1 VRELKKPTTKIM
13 ILQRLNELY
22 DRLVSDGE
30 DIARKGWSSKAISFR
45 VIIDREGKLQAI
57 QDAASYEGKK
67 RIMPKMITPG
77 DVSLGS
83 AVLPEYFNGSAEYL
97 LGFDPKGKGKTERT
111 QEMHEAFKALHDE
124 LKQHCE
130 LKQQPL
136 PDLSA
141 DQLTNDQKALLTEIG
156 GRGVIY
162 LAGEPEPMF
171 NHPEFVEWYN
181 ARQLAPDEEYVEGQC
196 LITGEMGPLAR
207 THEPAIKGVVE
218 TAISGAKIGGSNAP
232 NFDSYGKT
240 SGLNSPVSLLGAFK
254 YTTALNH
261 LLRTGS
267 LQKVNLSGISYAFWA
282 KRHDPIEE
290 VIGGAFGDLSG
301 DKEHGAIQKLKKYLA
316 SARELKAS
324 AIEFEPDDQPF
335 YLLGLHG
342 ARSRI
347 SIRTFLESSTGH
359 IRENL
364 ERYFQETAIVGLENP
379 LSLKRILSLT
389 VRDPKEVENSQ
400 AAFLLEAIL
409 TGHPYPESLAQK
421 IVQRW
426 KVDHGEYARFSDPSR
441 AAILKAYL
449 TRNHNRTMSN
459 ELNTTN
465 QSTAYRLGRAFATL
479 ERLQKESNKKQGTEA
494 GIRHQFLSSAV
505 TTPSRVFPLLLK
517 RHSLWIKNLE
527 DQVQSFYSNAL
538 SEILGDDSI
547 TSFPTRL
554 SLEDQGMFFVGYYHQ
569 HQIFRPKGDKGRNE
583 DGDQ

>member
-1 VRELKKPTTKIM
+1 M

-22 DRLVSDGE
+22 DRFIADGE

-67 RIMPKMITPG
+67 RILPKMITPG

-83 AVLPEYFNGSAEYL
+83 GVLPEYFNGSAEYL
-97 LGFDPKGKGKTERT
+97 LGFDPKGRGKSEQTRER
-111 QEMHEAFKALHDE
+111 HEAFKALHRELKHSELKHLRIEGVVVLE
-124 LKQHCE
+124 LKQ
-130 LKQQPL
+130 
-136 PDLSA
+136 
-141 DQLTNDQKALLTEIG
+141 DQKTLLTEVG

-171 NHPEFVEWYN
+171 NDPQFVEWYN
-181 ARQLAPDEEYVEGQC
+181 AQQQDPDEEAVEGQC
-196 LITGEMGPLAR
+196 LITGETGPLAR
-207 THEPAIKGVVE
+207 THEPSIKGVVE
-218 TAISGAKIGGSNAP
+218 TAMSGAKIGGSNAR

-240 SGLNSPVSLLGAFK
+240 SGLNSPVSLLAAFK

-267 LQKVNLSGISYAFWA
+267 LQRVNLSGISYVFWA
-282 KRHDPIEE
+282 KRHDPLEE
-290 VIGGAFGDLSG
+290 VIGGAFADLPG
-301 DKEHGAIQKLKKYLA
+301 DKERGAIQKLQEYLA
-316 SARELKAS
+316 SLRELKANS
-324 AIEFEPDDQPF
+324 RELKPDDQPF

-342 ARSRI
+342 ARGRI

-379 LSLKRILSLT
+379 LSLKRILALT

-409 TGHPYPESLAQK
+409 TGRPYPESLTQK

-426 KVDHGEYARFSDPSR
+426 KVDHGEYARFADPSR

-449 TRNHNRTMSN
+449 TRNHNQTMSN
-459 ELNTTN
+459 ELDATN
-465 QSTAYRLGRAFATL
+465 QSTAYRLGMAFAVL
-479 ERLQKESNKKQGTEA
+479 EKCQRDSNQRQGTEA

-505 TTPSRVFPLLLK
+505 TTPSRVFPLLL
-517 RHSLWIKNLE
+517 RRQALWAKNLTE
-527 DQVQSFYSNAL
+527 GAQVYYSNLL
-538 SEILGDDSI
+538 SSILGTISDPRI
-547 TSFPTRL
+547 PGRL
-554 SLEDQGMFFVGYYHQ
+554 SLEEQGLFFLGYYQ
-569 HQIFRPKGDKGRNE
+569 QTQALYKPPS
-583 DGDQ
+583 

>member
-1 VRELKKPTTKIM
+1 M

-57 QDAASYEGKK
+57 QDAASYDNKK
-67 RIMPKMITPG
+67 RILPKMITPG

-83 AVLPEYFNGSAEYL
+83 GVLPEYFNGSAEYL
-97 LGFDPKGKGKTERT
+97 LGFDPKGKGKTKRT
-111 QEMHEAFKALHDE
+111 QQMHEAFKALHDE

-130 LKQQPL
+130 LKQQTL

-162 LAGEPEPMF
+162 LSGEPEPMF
-171 NHPEFVEWYN
+171 NHPKFVEWYTS
-181 ARQLAPDEEYVEGQC
+181 RQLALDEEAVEGQC

-240 SGLNSPVSLLGAFK
+240 SGLNSPVSLSGAFK

-267 LQKVNLSGISYAFWA
+267 LQKVNLSGISYVFWA

-301 DKEHGAIQKLKKYLA
+301 DKEHGAIQKLQKYLA

-342 ARSRI
+342 ARGRI

-379 LSLKRILSLT
+379 LSLKRILVLT

-400 AAFLLEAIL
+400 AASLLEVIL
-409 TGHPYPESLAQK
+409 TGRPYPESLAQK

-426 KVDHGEYARFSDPSR
+426 KVDHGEYARLADTSR

-449 TRNHNRTMSN
+449 TRNHNQTMSN
-459 ELNTTN
+459 ELDTTN
-465 QSTAYRLGRAFATL
+465 QSTAYRLGQAFAVL
-479 ERLQKESNKKQGTEA
+479 EKCQKDSNQRQGTEA

-505 TTPSRVFPLLLK
+505 TTPSRVFPLLL
-517 RHSLWIKNLE
+517 RRQALWTKNLTE
-527 DQVQSFYSNAL
+527 GAQVYYSNLL
-538 SEILGDDSI
+538 SSILGTISDPKI
-547 TSFPTRL
+547 PGRL
-554 SLEDQGMFFVGYYHQ
+554 SLEEQGLFFIGYYQ
-569 HQIFRPKGDKGRNE
+569 QSRELYKPAS
-583 DGDQ
+583 

>member
-1 VRELKKPTTKIM
+1 M

-67 RIMPKMITPG
+67 RILPKMITPG

-83 AVLPEYFNGSAEYL
+83 GVLPEYLNGSAEYL
-97 LGFDPKGKGKTERT
+97 LGFDPKGRGKSEQTRER
-111 QEMHEAFKALHDE
+111 HEAFKALHSE
-124 LKQHCE
+124 LKQ
-130 LKQQPL
+130 PL
-136 PDLSA
+136 RNSDLSHEH
-141 DQLTNDQKALLTEIG
+141 LNEYQKALLTEVG

-171 NHPEFVEWYN
+171 NDPEFVEWYN
-181 ARQLAPDEEYVEGQC
+181 TQQQDPDEEAVEGQC
-196 LITGEMGPLAR
+196 LITGNTGPLAR
-207 THEPAIKGVVE
+207 THEPSIKGVVE
-218 TAISGAKIGGSNAP
+218 TAMSGAKIGGSNAR

-267 LQKVNLSGISYAFWA
+267 LQKVILSGISYVFWA
-282 KRHDPIEE
+282 KRHDPLEE
-290 VIGGAFGDLSG
+290 VIGGTFGGLSG
-301 DKEHGAIQKLKKYLA
+301 NKERGSIQKLQEYLA
-316 SARELKAS
+316 SARELEHEGQA
-324 AIEFEPDDQPF
+324 PYDQPF

-342 ARSRI
+342 ARGRI
-347 SIRTFLESSTGH
+347 SIRTFLESSTGR

-364 ERYFQETAIVGLENP
+364 ERYLQETAIVGLENP
-379 LSLKRILSLT
+379 LSLKRILALT

-400 AAFLLEAIL
+400 GAYLLEAIL
-409 TGHPYPESLAQK
+409 TGRPYPESLAQK

-426 KVDHGEYARFSDPSR
+426 KVDHSEYARLSDPAR

-449 TRNHNRTMSN
+449 TRNHNQNMIN
-459 ELNTTN
+459 ELDTTN
-465 QSTAYRLGRAFATL
+465 QSTAYRLGMAFAVL
-479 ERLQKESNKKQGTEA
+479 EKCQRDSNQRQGTEA

-505 TTPSRVFPLLLK
+505 TTPSRVFPLLLRK
-517 RHSLWIKNLE
+517 QALWAKNL
-527 DQVQSFYSNAL
+527 DDGAQVHYSNLL
-538 SEILGDDSI
+538 SGIFRDS
-547 TSFPTRL
+547 SLRGFPARFNLT
-554 SLEDQGMFFVGYYHQ
+554 EQGEFFVGYYQ
-569 HQIFRPKGDKGRNE
+569 QTAKLYEPRVKQE
-583 DGDQ
+583 VAT